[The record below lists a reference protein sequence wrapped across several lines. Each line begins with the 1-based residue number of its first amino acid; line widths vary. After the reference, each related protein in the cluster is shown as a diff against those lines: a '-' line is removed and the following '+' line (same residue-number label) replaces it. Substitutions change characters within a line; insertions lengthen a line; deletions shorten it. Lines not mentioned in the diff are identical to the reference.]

1 MTLPKTELLSTVL
14 QFHLLCLNWY
24 WHSLMPVFA
33 PSPMNCIWSWYN
45 WQSFFCPWESP
56 ASWLHSGWAPIIYT
70 SDIWTGFMGFM
81 GFIPKD
87 LHKERFALINRRLQN
102 KIKQLKKKSRNPR
115 QNCILY
121 VSIQLLLLLTSEE
134 KPQTPKYETFVWR
147 TGQKLLVS
155 THVVITI
162 H

>member
-70 SDIWTGFMGFM
+70 SDICTGFMGFI
-81 GFIPKD
+81 GFIPRD
-87 LHKERFALINRRLQN
+87 LCKERFGLIKRKQN
-102 KIKQLKKKSRNPR
+102 ETKIKVNKSQTKLYLIYKHWVCDSPFLLAGEGKK
-115 QNCILY
+115 LH
-121 VSIQLLLLLTSEE
+121 
-134 KPQTPKYETFVWR
+134 KYETFILETV
-147 TGQKLLVS
+147 
-155 THVVITI
+155 
-162 H
+162 

>member
-70 SDIWTGFMGFM
+70 SDIWTGFMGFI

-87 LHKERFALINRRLQN
+87 LHKERFGLIKRRFKN
-102 KIKQLKKKSRNPR
+102 EVKKKKS
-115 QNCILY
+115 LY
-121 VSIQLLLLLTSEE
+121 IPNRTTSYTSIQLLVLLTSE
-134 KPQTPKYETFVWR
+134 KNQNKRKSILIYETFV
-147 TGQKLLVS
+147 
-155 THVVITI
+155 
-162 H
+162 